1 MSDEIGLRRLTQ
13 VLEGLGFQQ
22 VQRAGSHHI
31 YKHMDSG
38 LVVTLPGDR
47 SEVPKGI
54 AMAIIRQIE
63 NYDISSREAV
73 LAKLKA
79 A

>member
-1 MSDEIGLRRLTQ
+1 
-13 VLEGLGFQQ
+13 
-22 VQRAGSHHI
+22 
-31 YKHMDSG
+31 MDSG

-47 SEVPKGI
+47 SDVPKGI